1 MRRALLTG
9 LALGTL
15 CLASAAMAAEV
26 TSPQPPGLVTTDT
39 PAGATT
45 VAPAMAAPPPMMGSG
60 DGGKLGNNSGK
71 DLPTGAVDNGSGDD
85 LGKHN
90 SHK

>member
-26 TSPQPPGLVTTDT
+26 NSPQPPGLVTAGT

-60 DGGKLGNNSGK
+60 GGGKLGNDPGAN
-71 DLPTGAVDNGSGDD
+71 LPTGAVDNGTNDD
-85 LGKHN
+85 AGKHN

>member
-9 LALGTL
+9 LTLGTL
-15 CLASAAMAAEV
+15 CLASATMAAEV
-26 TSPQPPGLVTTDT
+26 NSPQPPGLVTGDT

-60 DGGKLGNNSGK
+60 GGNELGNNAGK
-71 DLPTGAVDNGSGDD
+71 DLPTGAVGNGTNDD
-85 LGKHN
+85 PGKHN